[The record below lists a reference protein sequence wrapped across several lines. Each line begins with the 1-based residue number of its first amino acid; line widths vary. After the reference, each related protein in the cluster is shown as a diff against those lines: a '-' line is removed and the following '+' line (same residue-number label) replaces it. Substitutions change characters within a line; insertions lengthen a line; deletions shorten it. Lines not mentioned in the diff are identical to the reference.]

1 MVNFPK
7 MFLFLNDFCR
17 KVLPDSRRICKNDS
31 ENETSGKIYERFLF
45 KLEFGMF
52 WKDPDEQNVISG
64 VVF

>member
-52 WKDPDEQNVISG
+52 WRDPD
-64 VVF
+64 

>member
-31 ENETSGKIYERFLF
+31 ENETSGKIHERFPF
-45 KLEFGMF
+45 KPELGTFR
-52 WKDPDEQNVISG
+52 KDPD
-64 VVF
+64 